1 LGKEETV
8 IKGKR
13 ADNVASY
20 EYPRVQEN
28 PERTVWLDGPNAGK
42 TLKEAPRGSQA
53 PERFILDPDVAAS
66 RLIEKKMLELGDIGQ
81 LSAQSSALGYL
92 KAQVDGELGFA
103 KLVKEQP
110 QYFPKVSQRPRW
122 FYPWLLFAGCLLLL
136 MQLVVVANVVRQNR
150 PTLQGG
156 SVSRDTEPVEAL
168 REREGRVAPFPGRDV
183 TEESTRSRRP

>member
-1 LGKEETV
+1 MIRGR
-8 IKGKR
+8 R
-13 ADNVASY
+13 AENVAPY
-20 EYPRVQEN
+20 EYPRHEEN

-42 TLKEAPRGSQA
+42 TLKEAPRGSKA

-136 MQLVVVANVVRQNR
+136 MQLVVVANVVRQDR
-150 PTLQGG
+150 PTLQGD
-156 SVSRDTEPVEAL
+156 SVSRDTEPVEAPPA
-168 REREGRVAPFPGRDV
+168 REGRVAPSPVAGV
-183 TEESTRSRRP
+183 NEKPSRSQRP